1 MILEENIHMNSRG
14 DDMFNLIIRTFI
26 LYIYLVCIMR
36 LMGKR
41 QLGQLQ
47 PVDLVIALMI
57 SELATLPME
66 DNRIP
71 LIYAIVPI
79 STLVL
84 LQIMTSVIELKSEKL
99 RTLLNGEPS
108 ILVKDGIV
116 DIKELKHLRYNL
128 DDLLEELRLKG
139 YFNLNEIHYAMMET
153 NGDISIIPKT
163 SSSPPNREDLNLDVQ
178 DEPLPIPVILDGN
191 INYRN
196 LQRMNKDI
204 TWLQKK
210 LKENNVD
217 NPNEIFIAIL
227 YSKSEKI
234 FFQYKDTSLKMG
246 K

>member
-1 MILEENIHMNSRG
+1 
-14 DDMFNLIIRTFI
+14 MFNLIIRTTI

-79 STLVL
+79 TTLVI
-84 LQIMTSVIELKSEKL
+84 LQIATSVIELKSEKL

-108 ILVKDGIV
+108 VLVKDGKV
-116 DIKELKHLRYNL
+116 DIRELKHLRYNL

-153 NGDISIIPKT
+153 NGDISVIPKT
-163 SSSPPNREDLNLDVQ
+163 SSSPPNREDLNLKVE

-196 LQRMNKDI
+196 LTLMKKDM
-204 TWLQKK
+204 TWLEKK
-210 LKENNVD
+210 LRENNIE
-217 NPNEIFIAIL
+217 NPKDIFIAIL
-227 YSKSEKI
+227 YSNSEKI
-234 FFQYKDTSLKMG
+234 FFQYKDDSNKNKKSMKMTKG
-246 K
+246 DK

>member
-1 MILEENIHMNSRG
+1 
-14 DDMFNLIIRTFI
+14 MFNLIIRTFI
-26 LYIYLVCIMR
+26 LYIYLVFIMR

-163 SSSPPNREDLNLDVQ
+163 SSSPPNREDINLDVQ

-196 LQRMNKDI
+196 LRLMNKDI
-204 TWLQKK
+204 IWLQKK
-210 LKENNVD
+210 LKENNVED
-217 NPNEIFIAIL
+217 PTDIFVAIL

-234 FFQYKDTSLKMG
+234 FLQYKDTSLKMN